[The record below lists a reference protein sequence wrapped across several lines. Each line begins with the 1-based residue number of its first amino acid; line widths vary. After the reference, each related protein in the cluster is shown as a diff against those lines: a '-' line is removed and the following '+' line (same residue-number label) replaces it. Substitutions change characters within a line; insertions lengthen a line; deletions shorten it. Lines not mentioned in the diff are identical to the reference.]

1 MEDNIDGTRRQVPMK
16 VVGMLPI
23 TRKRALMRTVRNKFG
38 AKIVATP
45 SQIII
50 ALELRNNKSNYI
62 FDLVAKTA
70 LNALDK
76 PLKERDAFIGDN
88 LGYFIAKSLPANLG
102 KAKFHTYPNGVVFGA
117 QAPELECLYAAS
129 LSTTVNK
136 SIILEEFRT
145 RVMRFVPE
153 VQETA
158 TTLDNGSMA
167 DGMVELDPNLI
178 INGRNACQVQV
189 DLPEGVF
196 AYEDLTTP
204 NWLVI
209 VLDGMLIN
217 GGADILKRESD
228 NKKRQ

>member
-23 TRKRALMRTVRNKFG
+23 TRKRALMRTVRTRFG
-38 AKIVATP
+38 KKVVATP

-50 ALELRNNKSNYI
+50 ALELKNQKSNYI
-62 FDLVAKTA
+62 ADLVAKTA

-76 PLKERDAFIGDN
+76 PLKERDAFIADMM
-88 LGYFIAKSLPANLG
+88 GYFIVKSLPANLG
-102 KAKFHTYPNGVVFGA
+102 KAVFHSYPNSTIFGA
-117 QAPELECLYAAS
+117 QAPELECLYGAS
-129 LSTTVNK
+129 LSTVVNK

-153 VQETA
+153 VQTSA
-158 TTLDNGSMA
+158 TTQDNGSMVDA
-167 DGMVELDPNLI
+167 MVDLDPNLI

-189 DLPEGVF
+189 DLPEGTF
-196 AYEDLTTP
+196 AYEDTTTP

-217 GGADILKRESD
+217 GGADILKRVSD
-228 NKKRQ
+228 NK